1 MSLFAAVVFIV
12 LGILVCLLLF
22 IGLLILLTSPGKD
35 QDEEIKNTKA
45 ESFKGMA
52 K

>member
-1 MSLFAAVVFIV
+1 MSLFATVVFIV
-12 LGILVCLLLF
+12 LCLF
-22 IGLLILLTSPGKD
+22 IGLLLFVGLLILFTSPGKD

-45 ESFKGMA
+45 EIFKGMA